1 MVNELIA
8 NVNRIADKMN
18 ENTNNINNI
27 NNEITT
33 INEINHIQ
41 EENINKVFAKIE
53 QINLNNKNDIYDKMF
68 DDVQTQIDDLKNSE
82 DAIKEDLSK

>member
-68 DDVQTQIDDLKNSE
+68 DDVQTQIDDLK
-82 DAIKEDLSK
+82 IVKMRLKKIYQK